1 MSSDHRSSGELFLI
15 AAPSGAGKTS
25 LMRALLEKCPNLALS
40 VSDTTRPAR
49 AGEVDGEQYHFVT
62 VEEFQRGVEAGDY
75 LEHAEVFG
83 NYYGTRR
90 DRVEALR
97 TTGRDVLLEIDVQGA
112 EQIRAN
118 HPDLCSIFILP
129 PSMAVL
135 AERLKARGSD
145 SAEVIERRLG
155 EARREIAACGD
166 FRWMVVNDDFDEALA
181 DLLAVVRSWPL
192 RRHRQ
197 QTRVN
202 ELLDESAGH
211 STITD

>member
-1 MSSDHRSSGELFLI
+1 MSSDHRTSGELFLI

-155 EARREIAACGD
+155 EARHEIAACGD